1 MTALAPTFLIGSSLF
16 FHLTRT
22 LIKDWMSLKFCR
34 IRPRTY
40 ELAALEHL
48 EKSSLTN
55 NERNVVT
62 TLVLSILNG
71 SYLFLQIRRTAIK
84 A

>member
-1 MTALAPTFLIGSSLF
+1 MDNVVTALVSTFLIGSSLF
-16 FHLTRT
+16 FHLART

-48 EKSSLTN
+48 EKSP
-55 NERNVVT
+55 
-62 TLVLSILNG
+62 
-71 SYLFLQIRRTAIK
+71 
-84 A
+84 

>member
-1 MTALAPTFLIGSSLF
+1 MDNLVTPLASTFLIGSSLF

-34 IRPRTY
+34 IQPRSY

-48 EKSSLTN
+48 ENPHRLIMG
-55 NERNVVT
+55 E
-62 TLVLSILNG
+62 TL
-71 SYLFLQIRRTAIK
+71 
-84 A
+84 

>member
-1 MTALAPTFLIGSSLF
+1 MMDNVVTALGLTFLIGSSLF

-40 ELAALEHL
+40 DLDALERL
-48 EKSSLTN
+48 EKSP
-55 NERNVVT
+55 
-62 TLVLSILNG
+62 
-71 SYLFLQIRRTAIK
+71 
-84 A
+84 